1 MSSDNESV
9 IFLLCGCGIRGADL
23 VRYGA
28 IQLPTSIGE
37 CNNPSILFSF
47 RYLAS
52 EGSE

>member
-1 MSSDNESV
+1 MSSDNELV
-9 IFLLCGCGIRGADL
+9 IFPLCGCGIGGADL

-28 IQLPTSIGE
+28 IYRPASVNVI
-37 CNNPSILFSF
+37 NRSILFSF